1 MKKLFILALLCS
13 LASSLKAQY
22 AVEVETWAIDPSKDV
37 WVYTGSLP
45 ATSSGNFQKLKIE
58 VFGGQYV
65 GSTGETIYY
74 ITNRDVLVIN
84 QTRMGG
90 TNAGQFT
97 LRAFSANGGG
107 LDFYIYTPGNTF
119 AAYSVRAT
127 LVGGTN
133 NAFNLTGNGSSQ
145 QLVQSTV
152 QAIPPPGLPSTG
164 IEQNLTT
171 VINPVMISDAVGNI
185 GINTFNPDP
194 NYKLAVNGQ
203 IRSKEIKVEAGW
215 SDYVFDQDYAL
226 KSLKE
231 VEKYINQN
239 KHLPDVPSAS
249 DVKKNGVRV
258 GETEALLLKKIEELT
273 LYLIEKD
280 KMINKQQGQIDHL
293 NQQMEAMLKKIK

>member
-1 MKKLFILALLCS
+1 MLALLCS

-22 AVEVETWAIDPSKDV
+22 SVEVETWAIDPSKDV
-37 WVYTGSLP
+37 WVYVGSLP
-45 ATSSGNFQKLKIE
+45 VTSSGNFQKLKIE

-74 ITNRDVLVIN
+74 ITNRDVLAIN

-97 LRAFSANGGG
+97 LRAFNASGGG

-152 QAIPPPGLPSTG
+152 QAIPPPGLPSAGT
-164 IEQNLTT
+164 EQNLTS
-171 VINPVMISDAVGNI
+171 VINPVIISDAAGNI

-194 NYKLAVNGQ
+194 NYKLSVNGP
-203 IRSKEIKVEAGW
+203 IRSKEVKVEVGW
-215 SDYVFDQDYAL
+215 ADYVFDKDYDL

-231 VEKYINQN
+231 VENYIHKN
-239 KHLPDVPSAS
+239 KHLPDVPSAA
-249 DVKKNGVRV
+249 DVARNGVKV
-258 GETEALLLKKIEELT
+258 GETEAILLKKIEELT

-280 KMINKQQGQIDHL
+280 KKIVLLEKRLEKLEAINNK
-293 NQQMEAMLKKIK
+293 